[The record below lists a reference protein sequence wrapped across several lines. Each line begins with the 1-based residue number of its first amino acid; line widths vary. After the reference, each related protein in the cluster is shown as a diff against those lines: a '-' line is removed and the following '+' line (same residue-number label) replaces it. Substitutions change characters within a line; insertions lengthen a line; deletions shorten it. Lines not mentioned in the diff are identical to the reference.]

1 MNHANCTERKRG
13 QESII
18 QTEEN
23 KEKRIPFDLPIMNCI
38 PKIRVVKES
47 EGLVECI
54 E

>member
-1 MNHANCTERKRG
+1 MRIVQKEKWG
-13 QESII
+13 QDSII
-18 QTEEN
+18 QTEER

-38 PKIRVVKES
+38 PKIRVMKES